1 MYCVTRLEEAAPV
14 LGGDQSDESP
24 HKEAAK
30 AGALVV
36 KEKVRVDNPA
46 RKNSIRWA
54 YLLVGSGRHSSPV
67 RFACQEV

>member
-1 MYCVTRLEEAAPV
+1 MVLPVDVLYCVTRLEEAAPV

-36 KEKVRVDNPA
+36 KEKDRIDNPV
-46 RKNSIRWA
+46 RKIQFNWA
-54 YLLVGSGRHSSPV
+54 YLLGREW
-67 RFACQEV
+67 AAL

>member
-1 MYCVTRLEEAAPV
+1 MTRLEEAAPV

-36 KEKVRVDNPA
+36 KEKDQGVD
-46 RKNSIRWA
+46 
-54 YLLVGSGRHSSPV
+54 PV
-67 RFACQEV
+67 RKIQFTGLTC